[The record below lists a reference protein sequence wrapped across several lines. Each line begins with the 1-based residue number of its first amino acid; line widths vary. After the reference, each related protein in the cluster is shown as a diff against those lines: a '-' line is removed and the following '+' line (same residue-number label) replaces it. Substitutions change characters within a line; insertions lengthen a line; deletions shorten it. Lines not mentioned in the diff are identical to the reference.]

1 MSKDSDIIGQI
12 YSTDDGN
19 DLEDRSIVMINRLVA
34 RIHLNA
40 VNKGFWDDYNPD
52 DIHHKL
58 SRIMLA
64 VTELAESVE
73 ALRDDDNA
81 NFAEELADTLI
92 RVLDMCGGFQVD
104 VGPAMFDK
112 MRVNES
118 RKRMHGKKA

>member
-12 YSTDDGN
+12 YSTDEGN
-19 DLEDRSIVMINRLVA
+19 DLEDRSIALINRLII

-40 VNKGFWDDYNPD
+40 ASKGFWDDYNPD
-52 DIHHKL
+52 DIHHKI

-73 ALRDDDNA
+73 ALRHDDKR
-81 NFAEELADTLI
+81 NFVEELADTLI

-104 VGPAMFDK
+104 VGVAMFDK

-118 RKRMHGKKA
+118 RERMHGKKA